1 MDTNENCYHF
11 EPFDELRR
19 SQRRFVH
26 SARRK
31 FLRAIDTLQRW
42 SERASQRRR
51 LTELD
56 GHMLKD
62 IGLSGADVERESSKW
77 FWQD

>member
-1 MDTNENCYHF
+1 MDTNKNCYYF
-11 EPFDELRR
+11 LPADEVLRA
-19 SQRRFVH
+19 QRQFAH
-26 SARRK
+26 SARR
-31 FLRAIDTLQRW
+31 TLLHVVETLILW

-51 LTELD
+51 LRELD